1 MRTGGTDIGGGK
13 KAARAKD
20 EIEEHDGSRGG
31 GRLAVVGIGPGSEL
45 DMTPRAR
52 AAIENSDTVVG
63 YTTYIKL
70 VRPMLA
76 GQEVVS
82 TGMKSEAERCLD
94 AVRLAVSGK
103 RVALISSG
111 DSGVYGMAGLTL
123 EIMKEE
129 GAESLPFE
137 VIPGVPAVCS
147 SAASLGAPLMHD
159 FAVISLSDLLTPLEL
174 IFKRLEAAAS
184 ADFVI
189 ALYNP
194 RSKGRPG
201 YLEEACK
208 VIMKHRSG
216 TTPVGIVK
224 DSRRD
229 GEKVIVTTLAGLP
242 VEEVDMTTMVIVG
255 NSQTYRFMDYLVTP
269 RGYKGKRF

>member
-1 MRTGGTDIGGGK
+1 
-13 KAARAKD
+13 
-20 EIEEHDGSRGG
+20 
-31 GRLAVVGIGPGSEL
+31 
-45 DMTPRAR
+45 MTPRAC
-52 AAIENSDTVVG
+52 AAIEGSDTVVG
-63 YTTYIKL
+63 YTTYIRL
-70 VRPMLA
+70 IRPMLG

-82 TGMKSEAERCLD
+82 TGMKSEAERCRE
-94 AVRLAVSGK
+94 AVRLAVSGR

-111 DSGVYGMAGLTL
+111 DSGVYGMAGLAL
-123 EIMKEE
+123 EIIKED
-129 GAESLPFE
+129 GAGALEFE

-174 IFKRLEAAAS
+174 IFRRLEAAAS

-201 YLEEACK
+201 YLEDARGI
-208 VIMKHRSG
+208 IMKHRPG

-224 DSRRD
+224 DSRRE
-229 GEKVIVTTLAGLP
+229 GEQVIITTLAELP
-242 VEEVDMTTMVIVG
+242 VDKVDMTTMVIVG

-269 RGYKGKRF
+269 RGYRGKRF